1 MQLELLAGDYDWTE
15 QGSHVWDENGFSTI
29 LTEPKTV
36 EMDQEIYNEVVVHV
50 ENSRVLRGLNPDG
63 TVPVPPPQEGL
74 IEDVPDES
82 N

>member
-15 QGSHVWDENGFSTI
+15 QGSHVWDENGFSTV

-36 EMDQEIYNEVVVHV
+36 EMDQEIYNEVIVHV

-63 TVPVPPPQEGL
+63 SVPVPPEPEPTPE
-74 IEDVPDES
+74 IPDEP
-82 N
+82 

>member
-15 QGSHVWDENGFSTI
+15 QGIHVWDENGFSTV

-36 EMDQEIYNEVVVHV
+36 EMDQEIYNEVIIHV

-63 TVPVPPPQEGL
+63 SIPSSPE
-74 IEDVPDES
+74 
-82 N
+82 